1 MHQFIY
7 GLLIGIFAGGALS
20 YLYAKTVIAKA
31 QADSVH
37 PYPLSVVLFLES
49 PLSYEIIAHAF
60 YQEKS

>member
-31 QADSVH
+31 QADYAALKGDYNSLKAQVGGDAAA
-37 PYPLSVVLFLES
+37 VVARAKAL
-49 PLSYEIIAHAF
+49 
-60 YQEKS
+60 